1 MSVVTA
7 KPKAPLFES
16 VKNGLAAHPFIWF
29 FVLTYVGSWLC
40 LTPMVLGQD
49 GLGFLPYSVPFA
61 LYVALFLA
69 ASFLGPT
76 LAAVVVTAALD
87 GRAGIKQFFRRYV
100 QWRVG
105 VRWYLLILF
114 GFPVIYFLAA
124 SIWLGMRPLELLV
137 QQWSTF
143 FTTYL
148 FALLIFPAILQWGE
162 EPGWRGFAQTRLQ
175 RPYGALRASLIV
187 GFLHAVWHL
196 PVYLLVAG
204 PPAAGPFN
212 LAKFASNIVAV
223 MIVTV
228 LFTWIFNGGAES
240 ILVAVLTH
248 SSFNGAQA
256 WLGTLIPDVSQQVGY
271 TALAIIAVC
280 AVVVTL
286 LTRGKLGYDPE
297 RDAAAANP
305 EVVPQ

>member
-7 KPKAPLFES
+7 NPKPSFLMS
-16 VKNGLAAHPFIWF
+16 VRSALAAHPFVWF
-29 FVLTYVGSWLC
+29 FVLTYFGSWVC
-40 LTPMVLGQD
+40 LVPMVLGQD
-49 GLGFLPYSVPFA
+49 GLGLLPYSVPFA

-87 GRAGIKQFFRRYV
+87 GRPGIKHFFRRYI

-105 VRWYLLILF
+105 VRWYLLVLF
-114 GFPVIYFLAA
+114 GFPAIYLLAA
-124 SIWLGMRPLELLV
+124 SIWLGVRPLEAV
-137 QQWSTF
+137 MQQWSTF

-162 EPGWRGFAQTRLQ
+162 EPGWRGFAQTRMQ

-196 PVYLLVAG
+196 PVYLLVVG
-204 PPAAGPFN
+204 PPASGPFN

-228 LFTWIFNGGAES
+228 LFTWIFNGAAQS
-240 ILVAVLTH
+240 ILIAVLTH
-248 SSFNGAQA
+248 ASFNASQA

-280 AVVVTL
+280 ALVVTL
-286 LTRGKLGYDPE
+286 LTRGKLGYDPGRNE
-297 RDAAAANP
+297 GAANP
-305 EVVPQ
+305 EVAPV